1 MSGDADDDDDEL
13 SSGGSGDEVHVING
27 HNKRIPTAPSGGSG
41 PSRRRNRKAG
51 GVAIVEA
58 MLELAAASKMR
69 AAALTKKNGDNSQGV
84 WNNLWNKTFDIV
96 TGTNTYHN
104 DIILVTLLP
113 MLKKKF
119 IDSN

>member
-1 MSGDADDDDDEL
+1 MSGDGDGDGDDDDEL

-69 AAALTKKNGDNSQGV
+69 AAALTKKNGDNLQGV
-84 WNNLWNKTFDIV
+84 
-96 TGTNTYHN
+96 
-104 DIILVTLLP
+104 
-113 MLKKKF
+113 
-119 IDSN
+119 

>member
-69 AAALTKKNGDNSQGV
+69 AAALTKKNGDNLQGV
-84 WNNLWNKTFDIV
+84 WNNIWNKTFDIV
-96 TGTNTYHN
+96 TGTNTDHN
-104 DIILVTLLP
+104 DINLVTLLP
-113 MLKKKF
+113 MLKK
-119 IDSN
+119 